1 MVARVASLSGERMAR
16 MSPRDSMGVVVC
28 YSLGWGV
35 TGSVWCAVLQ
45 CRAGVSSHKDG
56 MEQRIWD
63 RIRIAAWRKVII

>member
-35 TGSVWCAVLQ
+35 TGSVVCCVAVPGGSEFAQ
-45 CRAGVSSHKDG
+45 GWDGTAGMG
-56 MEQRIWD
+56 WD
-63 RIRIAAWRKVII
+63 